1 MTIGADM
8 IKNMGRLT
16 GDDLKEMD
24 EHVDKIFKALDKDN
38 STLAEKKILEMA
50 NTPNYFTR
58 EELGKRLAA
67 YEGEGKLDKICSTM
81 LKHRLYGI
89 RATALFYYYY
99 KRQDD
104 PKVIIKTIEKTIES
118 VPWESETIALEMWKY
133 NSEVMKQEM
142 PFWADSDNE
151 KKRAMSMHGM
161 ENIAGK
167 DPAYIMNF
175 ISKLLDDES
184 DDVQKKIT
192 HLLTQVG
199 RMRPTQCYAAIK
211 TWLID
216 ADEKRIRTIWMT
228 MKKLANIL
236 MQRSK
241 RDKTHDFINVTQK
254 TVKEWKADPNPN
266 VSQMGAKL
274 AQIMNR
280 S

>member
-1 MTIGADM
+1 M
-8 IKNMGRLT
+8 IKNVGRLT

-24 EHVDKIFKALDKDN
+24 DHVDKIFKALDKDN
-38 STLAEKKILEMA
+38 PGLAEKKILEMA

-58 EELGKRLAA
+58 EELGKRLAN
-67 YEGEGKLDKICSTM
+67 YEGNGTLDKICSEM
-81 LKHRLYGI
+81 LEHRLYGI

-99 KRQDD
+99 KRQDN
-104 PKVIIKTIEKTIES
+104 PAVIIKTIEKTIES
-118 VPWESETIALEMWKY
+118 VPWESETIAFDMWKHH
-133 NSEVMKQEM
+133 SDIMKEQM
-142 PFWADSDNE
+142 PYWAESDNE

-161 ENIAGK
+161 ENIASK

-175 ISKLLDDES
+175 INKLLDDES
-184 DDVQKKIT
+184 DEVQKKIT
-192 HLLTQVG
+192 HVLTQVG
-199 RMRPTQCYAAIK
+199 RMRPVQCYAAIK
-211 TWLID
+211 SWLLD

-241 RDKTHDFINVTQK
+241 REKTHDFINITQK
-254 TVKEWKADPNPN
+254 TVKEWKSDPNQN

-280 S
+280 K

>member
-1 MTIGADM
+1 M
-8 IKNMGRLT
+8 IKQVGRLT
-16 GDDLKEMD
+16 GDDLKLMD
-24 EHVDKIFKALDKDN
+24 EQVDMIFKALNKGN
-38 STLAEKKILEMA
+38 TIIAEEKIMELA
-50 NTPNYFTR
+50 NTSNYFTR
-58 EELGKRLAA
+58 EELGKRLAN
-67 YEGEGKLDKICSTM
+67 YTGRGKLDKICSAM
-81 LKHRLYGI
+81 LDHKLYGI

-99 KRQDD
+99 KRQDE
-104 PKVIIKTIEKTIES
+104 PEVIIKTIEKTIES

-133 NSEVMKQEM
+133 HSDEMKKQM
-142 PFWADSDNE
+142 PVWAKSTNE

-167 DPAYIMNF
+167 DPQYIMNF
-175 ISKLLDDES
+175 INVLLDDES
-184 DDVQKKIT
+184 DEVQKKIT

-211 TWLID
+211 NWLQD

-266 VSQMGAKL
+266 VAQMGAKL
-274 AQIMNR
+274 AQIINK
-280 S
+280 